1 MKLYPKLQQ
10 NIHESQMCRTPKS
23 RREKNFKNDDDI
35 IFWLWNSFFSV
46 RMGTAFGKLVQRCG
60 HLLNAT
66 IRHG

>member
-1 MKLYPKLQQ
+1 
-10 NIHESQMCRTPKS
+10 MCRTPKS